1 MRCSLLRYGKLPGE
15 KKIWREEHQGFSFG
29 LVKFESP
36 VRHLNGDAKMPVS
49 YMSEDCK
56 EWPGLKIHTVER
68 YTVRCPGTGKDDL
81 KRVQIYRKKKKKASQ
96 D

>member
-1 MRCSLLRYGKLPGE
+1 
-15 KKIWREEHQGFSFG
+15 
-29 LVKFESP
+29 
-36 VRHLNGDAKMPVS
+36 MPVS

-81 KRVQIYRKKKKKASQ
+81 KRVQIYRKKKKKRHLRTRQLQVLEPLNTKIINRLSLVNITNRQ
-96 D
+96 TF